1 MIEKGLLVRWND
13 DRGFGFIKPSSGG
26 EDIFIHIS
34 ALKHLHRRPVV
45 GDVINYQANIDGN
58 GKMKAVNAN
67 IEGVKNHR
75 YHNRSVSQKRTMHPM
90 SLIISLIALAGLSFL
105 HYQTNSV
112 RYRGVENDA
121 VGTEVFS
128 RFSCEGKQYCSEM
141 ESCEEARF
149 YLKNCPDVKIDG
161 DHDGIPC
168 ESQWCSSR
176 ASGRSI

>member
-1 MIEKGLLVRWND
+1 MLEKGLLVRWND

-34 ALKHLHRRPVV
+34 ALKHLHRKPAV
-45 GDVINYQANIDGN
+45 GDVINYQVNIDSN

-67 IEGVKNHR
+67 IEGVKNR
-75 YHNRSVSQKRTMHPM
+75 RSHNRSGSQNRTMHPM
-90 SLIISLIALAGLSFL
+90 SLIISLITLAGLSFL

-112 RYRGVENDA
+112 RNPGVANEA
-121 VGTEVFS
+121 VGAEDFS
-128 RFSCEGKQYCSEM
+128 GFSCQGKQYCSEM
-141 ESCEEARF
+141 ASCEEARF
-149 YLKNCPDVKIDG
+149 YLKNCPGVKIDG